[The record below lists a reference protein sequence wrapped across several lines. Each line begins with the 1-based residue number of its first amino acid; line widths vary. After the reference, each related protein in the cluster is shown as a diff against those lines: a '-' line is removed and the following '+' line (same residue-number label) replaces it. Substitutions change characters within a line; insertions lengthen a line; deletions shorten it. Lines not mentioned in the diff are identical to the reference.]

1 MAQRRFRPRRQNAIR
16 RCLVIERLTDRCVL
30 AAIAGEIFGDSNET
44 LRREVDEAGL
54 ANRLV
59 FADLNQNQV
68 LDAAEPIA
76 LSDSNGQF
84 RFEAI
89 DAGEYSL
96 EIFLGGARQSQTIPA
111 TADVG
116 VIVVGESQAES
127 ILTRDQYWYSLSTGS
142 ADSGGSQDSDGA
154 VVVSGDFL
162 QSETSQVALD
172 GTANRFHLLPD
183 GRLLVLGASEG
194 KAASWL
200 LNPSDGTVTKQGL
213 AVEES
218 LIAWG
223 QSSIDQNGQGILLGE
238 TVGESIVH
246 LIDYSDAG
254 EFSIVATDTSLAT
267 GSMVLASSSGPRS
280 VLASQVGGDF
290 AVSLW
295 SDSLGQVIEG
305 STHQLSSVNRFFG
318 FDDAAGILLARD
330 ASDSVVVFDVD
341 SNFALLNQISNVSE
355 PIAYDS
361 VNGRLATISSDHD
374 RLDLWDALGSAPFA
388 SFDVDLSDV
397 GEIRDLIWK
406 DSRSLLLLGADG
418 LLEINL
424 RNADSLT
431 VTVEADGVIDDL
443 SFGVV
448 PLSDNQPPEVA
459 AELSWTLQEDS
470 VLVVSASE
478 LMSGVYDPDGD
489 ELIVLQQGH
498 AMNGTVLIGFDGSL
512 TYEPNQDFYGVDEVQ
527 FRVHDGA
534 SLSETVTVQFEVTPV
549 ADLPSGIQGM
559 LADVSESI
567 SQGSIVGTFRVLD
580 PDQISGVDSTK
591 HHLVVDDSRFDVV
604 GEQLVFVGG
613 EISFETNTVIDLV
626 ITAFD
631 PDAGGSVNET
641 LQLRV
646 QDPDGPQLRV
656 YPDAIR
662 VDENSE
668 EVLLT
673 LLTVQDSYNAGDHV
687 LEVHDDRFRVE
698 GNHLY
703 LKAGANL
710 DFETEPEIILVV
722 TATRENDPSVS
733 VRETLLVQVMDVPEQ
748 PQRLS
753 LSGNHVSEN
762 ILGAIVGTVLV
773 DGGSPSSRFDLTVN
787 DSRFEVVNGVL
798 KLLDQIMVERD
809 TQTEIEIEISVSD
822 REQVFD
828 VVSEVFVIEVTEN
841 ANPHH
846 NLENPYDVDRNGS
859 VTALDALAIINYLNV
874 YGPGPIR
881 RTDDD
886 YAYDVNAD
894 QLVTSLDVLLVLNEI
909 NRQRLR
915 GEAVSEGEQV
925 NSDETQADSPTIA
938 SPTDSP
944 QSGAEISGNQDSVR
958 SPSADDSELGDSR
971 WSLSA
976 VAEGEFTAG
985 TVSWDSPAVD
995 LTIEQFANDLLQSG
1009 AIENDHSVSLSDLE
1023 EQQVDRAIDL
1033 LGDD

>member
-1 MAQRRFRPRRQNAIR
+1 MAQRRFRSRRQIAIR
-16 RCLVIERLTDRCVL
+16 RCLAIERLTDRCVL
-30 AAIAGEIFGDSNET
+30 AAIAGEIFGDTNET
-44 LRREVDEAGL
+44 LRREVDEDGL
-54 ANRLV
+54 SNRLV

-76 LSDSNGQF
+76 LSGPDGRF
-84 RFEAI
+84 RFESI

-96 EIFLGGARQSQTIPA
+96 EIFLGGAKQTQTIPA
-111 TADVG
+111 TAEVG
-116 VIVVGESQAES
+116 VIAVGESQAES
-127 ILTRDQYWYSLSTGS
+127 ILIREQYWYSLSTGF
-142 ADSGGSQDSDGA
+142 ANSDGS
-154 VVVSGDFL
+154 VIVSGDFL
-162 QSETSQVALD
+162 QSETSQVTLD
-172 GTANRFHLLPD
+172 GSASRFHLLPD
-183 GRLLVLGASEG
+183 GKLLALGASEG
-194 KAASWL
+194 QAASWL
-200 LNPSDGTVTKQGL
+200 LNPSEGTVTKQGL

-223 QSSIDQNGQGILLGE
+223 QSSMDQNGQGILLGE
-238 TVGESIVH
+238 TAGEFIVH
-246 LIDYSDAG
+246 VIDYSDTG
-254 EFSIVATDTSLAT
+254 DFSIVATDTSVAT

-295 SDSLGQVIEG
+295 SDSLEQVIEG
-305 STHQLSSVNRFFG
+305 STQQLSSVNRFFG

-341 SNFALLNQISNVSE
+341 SNFALLNQINDISE

-361 VNGRLATISSDHD
+361 VNGRLATISSDGD
-374 RLDLWDALGSAPFA
+374 RLDLWDALGSEPFA
-388 SFDVDLSDV
+388 SFEVNLSEV
-397 GEIRDLIWK
+397 GEVRDLIWK
-406 DSRSLLLLGADG
+406 DSRSLLLLGANG

-424 RNADSLT
+424 RNAASLT
-431 VTVEADGVIDDL
+431 VTVEADGVIDDS

-459 AELSWTLQEDS
+459 VDLSWTLQEDS

-478 LMSGVYDPDGD
+478 LMSALHDPDGD

-498 AMNGTVLIGFDGSL
+498 ARNGTVLIGFDGSIA
-512 TYEPNQDFYGVDEVQ
+512 YEPNQDFYGIDEVQ
-527 FRVHDGA
+527 FRVHDGS
-534 SLSETVTVQFEVTPV
+534 SLSETVTIQFEVTPV

-567 SQGSIVGTFRVLD
+567 SQGSIVGTFQVLD
-580 PDQISGVDSTK
+580 PDQILGADSIK
-591 HHLVVDDSRFDVV
+591 HHLVVDDSRFEVV
-604 GEQLVFVGG
+604 GEQIVFVGG

-631 PDAGGSVNET
+631 PEAGGSVNET

-662 VDENSE
+662 VDENSD

-687 LEVHDDRFRVE
+687 FEVHDDRFRIE
-698 GNHLY
+698 GNQLY
-703 LKAGANL
+703 LNAGANL
-710 DFETEPEIILVV
+710 DFETEPEIVLVV

-733 VRETLLVQVMDVPEQ
+733 ARETLLVQVMDVPEQ
-748 PQRLS
+748 PQGLS

-762 ILGAIVGTVLV
+762 IFGAIVGTVLV

-925 NSDETQADSPTIA
+925 KSDEAQADSPPIA
-938 SPTDSP
+938 TPTDSP
-944 QSGAEISGNQDSVR
+944 QSGGEVSGNQGSVG
-958 SPSADDSELGDSR
+958 SPLADDPGLVDSK

-976 VAEGEFTAG
+976 AAEGEFTAESA
-985 TVSWDSPAVD
+985 SWNTPSVD
-995 LTIEQFANDLLQSG
+995 LTIEQFANDLSQSES
-1009 AIENDHSVSLSDLE
+1009 IENDHSVLLSDLE